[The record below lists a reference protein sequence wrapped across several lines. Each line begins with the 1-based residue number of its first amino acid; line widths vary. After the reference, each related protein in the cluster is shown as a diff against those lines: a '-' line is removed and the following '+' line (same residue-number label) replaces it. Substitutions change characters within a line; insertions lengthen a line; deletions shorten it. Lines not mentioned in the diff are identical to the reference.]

1 MPGDRPLATGTER
14 PIFLD
19 ETGRRARRVRAA
31 CTAGC
36 VAAGLWLAAIVGGSV
51 GFGPLPPGPPA
62 ALVLR
67 APVVLPHAQRVHAR
81 APLAHHRQRSRQRK
95 T

>member
-1 MPGDRPLATGTER
+1 MNRARPLATGTER

-36 VAAGLWLAAIVGGSV
+36 AAAVVWLASIVGGSF
-51 GFGPLPPGPPA
+51 GFGRLPPGPPA
-62 ALVLR
+62 ALALR
-67 APVVLPHAQRVHAR
+67 APIVVPHAHRVHAR
-81 APLAHHRQRSRQRK
+81 AVLHHRHRSRQRR